1 MTSTI
6 FTILFGLAIL
16 VWWYRGKNADI
27 PLGSSPESVAT
38 NGPYVAERLCAECH
52 SAQSTAYQ
60 SSGHAN
66 TFHVTAD
73 SEAARWLAGQTF
85 TDPERPYSYEYHF
98 DEATGL
104 SVSIPE
110 QRGGDRF
117 QLPYVLG
124 SGQNALTFLSL
135 VPDRLGD
142 TTGIE
147 HRVSLYPNNGGWELD
162 LTPGHRLHR
171 PLQDVEH
178 FGKVL
183 RGDKLTSCVRC
194 HTTQGEIVRQQIEN
208 LTPHV
213 GCQNCH
219 GPGREHVTA
228 IESDTQGGDADFTQ
242 RSARGPVSWSAQ
254 GTNLRGYSDF
264 IQQSAREEVEMCG
277 RCHRLAHAES
287 GAEVSP
293 NDIRLVRFQ
302 SVGLLQSRC
311 FTESAGRLRCTTC
324 HDPHHAVS
332 RDAAHY
338 VNRCLHCHGEP
349 DSKRCPVS
357 PSTNCIQCHMPA
369 IDIHRGITFHDHWIR
384 IRADRPAATAAQGSG
399 E

>member
-1 MTSTI
+1 MTLLI
-6 FTILFGLAIL
+6 FAIFGLMAIL
-16 VWWYRGKNADI
+16 AWSYRGKNVDH
-27 PLGSSPESVAT
+27 LLDDSPEFAEA
-38 NGPYVAERLCAECH
+38 NGRYVAERVCTECH
-52 SAQSTAYQ
+52 SDQAKAYQ

-66 TFHVTAD
+66 TFHATAD

-85 TDPERPYSYEYHF
+85 NDPERSYSYEYHF

-104 SVSIPE
+104 SVSIPT
-110 QRGGDRF
+110 QLGDDRF

-147 HRVSLYPNNGGWELD
+147 HRVSLYRNKGGWDID
-162 LTPGHRLHR
+162 LTPGHRLQI
-171 PLQDVEH
+171 PLQEVEH

-183 RGDKLTSCVRC
+183 RGDKLTSCVGC
-194 HTTQGEIVRQQIEN
+194 HTTQGEIVKQQIEN

-228 IESDTQGGDADFTQ
+228 IEN
-242 RSARGPVSWSAQ
+242 
-254 GTNLRGYSDF
+254 GTHSGYSHF

-277 RCHRLAHAES
+277 RCHRLAHSES
-287 GAEVSP
+287 GGKVSP

-302 SVGLLQSRC
+302 SVGLFQTRC
-311 FTESAGRLRCTTC
+311 FTQSEERLRCTTC
-324 HDPHHAVS
+324 HDPHQTVS

-338 VNRCLHCHGEP
+338 VDRCLHCHGEP
-349 DSKRCPVS
+349 DSKHCPVS
-357 PSTNCIQCHMPA
+357 PRTNCIQCHMPA

-384 IRADRPAATAAQGSG
+384 VRSDLGGTSSTQAGD

>member
-1 MTSTI
+1 M
-6 FTILFGLAIL
+6 FGLMAIL
-16 VWWYRGKNADI
+16 VWWSRGKNSDN
-27 PLGSSPESVAT
+27 PLDSSPEPAGA
-38 NGPYVAERLCAECH
+38 NGPYVAERVCAECH
-52 SAQSTAYQ
+52 SDQAEAYQ

-85 TDPERPYSYEYHF
+85 NDPERSYSYEYHF

-110 QRGGDRF
+110 QLGDDRF
-117 QLPYVLG
+117 QLPYALG

-135 VPDRLGD
+135 APDRLGD

-147 HRVSLYPNNGGWELD
+147 HRVSLYRNNSGWDLD
-162 LTPGHRLHR
+162 LTPGHRLHV

-194 HTTQGEIVRQQIEN
+194 HTTQGEVVRQQIEN

-213 GCQNCH
+213 GCQSCH
-219 GPGREHVTA
+219 GPGRDHVTA
-228 IESDTQGGDADFTQ
+228 VESDRQG
-242 RSARGPVSWSAQ
+242 
-254 GTNLRGYSDF
+254 GYSDF

-277 RCHRLAHAES
+277 RCHRLAHSES

-324 HDPHHAVS
+324 HDPHDAVS
-332 RDAAHY
+332 RDAVHY

-369 IDIHRGITFHDHWIR
+369 IDIHRGVTFHDHWIR
-384 IRADRPAATAAQGSG
+384 VRSDLGDTTSTQAGD